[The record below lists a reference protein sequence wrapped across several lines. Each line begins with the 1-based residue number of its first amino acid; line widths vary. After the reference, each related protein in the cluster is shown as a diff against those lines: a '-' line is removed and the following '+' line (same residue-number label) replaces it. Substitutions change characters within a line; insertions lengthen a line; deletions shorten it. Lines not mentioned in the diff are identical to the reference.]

1 MTASRLVLA
10 ALAVV
15 GAASAAQS
23 LVTQAAARA
32 EQKAALAPQP
42 LAMEFRLRVAQAL
55 RERDPEWSR
64 KLLDA
69 TLAELRSGKDWALGP
84 YMLQALAE
92 LAPADAVALLPH
104 LRAGATQMLVGALSR
119 ANHPDEALA
128 LYQKTA
134 AAFAE
139 PLAPADALWLVLN
152 ALPAFAAES

>member
-55 RERDPEWSR
+55 RERDPELSR
-64 KLLDA
+64 KLLDS
-69 TLAELRSGKDWALGP
+69 TLAELRTGKDWALGP
-84 YMLQALAE
+84 SMLQALAA
-92 LAPADAVALLPH
+92 LPPAEPASPLPH
-104 LRAGATQMLVGALSR
+104 
-119 ANHPDEALA
+119 
-128 LYQKTA
+128 
-134 AAFAE
+134 
-139 PLAPADALWLVLN
+139 
-152 ALPAFAAES
+152 